1 MKRAVFPGSFDP
13 ITIGH
18 QDIVKLGL
26 EVFDEIIIG
35 IGKNDEKKNMFSP
48 EKRLSLV
55 EETFKNEKKIKA
67 EIYEGLTVDFC
78 NYKNADF
85 IIRGL
90 RNSLDF
96 EFEKRVALTNR
107 KISGIETVFFFTKAE
122 NSFISSSLVRDI
134 IKNRGDYSL
143 LVPKGITI

>member
-26 EVFDEIIIG
+26 EIFDEIIIG
-35 IGKNDEKKNMFSP
+35 IGKNQDKKNMFSP
-48 EKRLSLV
+48 EKRLSIV
-55 EETFKNEKKIKA
+55 QETFKNEKNVKA

-78 NYKNADF
+78 NYKKLSF

-90 RNSLDF
+90 RNSIDF
-96 EFEKRVALTNR
+96 EYEKRVALTNR

-122 NSFISSSLVRDI
+122 NSYISSSLVREI
-134 IKNRGDYSL
+134 IINKGDYSL
-143 LVPKGITI
+143 LIPKGITI

>member
-78 NYKNADF
+78 NYKNSNF

>member
-26 EVFDEIIIG
+26 EIFDEIIIG
-35 IGKNDEKKNMFSP
+35 IGKNEDKKCMFSP
-48 EKRLSLV
+48 EKRLSIV
-55 EETFKNEKKIKA
+55 QETFKNEKNVKA

-78 NYKNADF
+78 NYKNSGF

-96 EFEKRVALTNR
+96 EYEKRVALTNR

-122 NSFISSSLVRDI
+122 NSFISSSLVREI
-134 IKNRGDYSL
+134 IINNGDYSL
-143 LVPKGITI
+143 LIPKGITI

>member
-78 NYKNADF
+78 NYKNSDF

>member
-18 QDIVKLGL
+18 QDIVKIGL

-78 NYKNADF
+78 NYKNSDF